1 MTESIHRD
9 LSTYTQTDADEHELA
24 KRLIADILQNEAKG
38 KYDEDGGDNT
48 ISSAELAERVTE
60 ELPAGKHIGASA
72 IRDLI
77 PKVRIQYGVPIGS
90 IVGRGY
96 FVIETEGEARIQI
109 DRQIRQAETSRQR
122 ARDIASVWYQ
132 QQSPTDE

>member
-1 MTESIHRD
+1 MAADSIHRD
-9 LSTYTQTDADEHELA
+9 LSTYTKTEADDHEIA

-48 ISSAELAERVTE
+48 ISSTDLAERVTA

-90 IVGRGY
+90 IVGKGY
-96 FVIETEGEARIQI
+96 FVITSQAEARIQI

-122 ARDIASVWYQ
+122 ARDIAAVWYQ
-132 QQSPTDE
+132 QESGDE